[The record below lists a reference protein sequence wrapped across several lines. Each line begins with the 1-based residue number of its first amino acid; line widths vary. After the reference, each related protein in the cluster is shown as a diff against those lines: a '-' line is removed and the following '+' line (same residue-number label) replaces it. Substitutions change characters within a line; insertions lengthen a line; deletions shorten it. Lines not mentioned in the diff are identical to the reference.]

1 MLTIKAL
8 GNVAAEV
15 ARNLNVDDITLGS

>member
-8 GNVAAEV
+8 VAH
-15 ARNLNVDDITLGS
+15 RNF